1 MPPVQMAQPMQ
12 QMAGQPVMPMAPV
25 AGVLIQ
31 PGTGQAT
38 SM

>member
-1 MPPVQMAQPMQ
+1 MPVQIAVPMQ
-12 QMAGQPVMPMAPV
+12 QQMVGQPVMPMAPV
-25 AGVLIQ
+25 AGVLVQ